1 MAMPVFKKP
10 VYDERSNEILR
21 MLTEGMSRDEVAA
34 KLGYSNTRSMHTVMN
49 RKNFVWDERKKN
61 YVPAYSQYHDAVNQA
76 IPSSSKMGQIL
87 SLFAKEGADAKEIAK
102 RLGFADHR
110 EMASY
115 IKGKGYVWDNE
126 KQNYVKYTGELSE
139 ESDRKQELP
148 EKPTEEDAI
157 RASPV
162 SPRLTGEG
170 LERYLPLLDML
181 ERNRDRLIDLLVPAS
196 TTGQIPR
203 YAVPGIFTTKT
214 VHMTNLLDQMV
225 RDFSREKNISQREIF
240 ECALIEFFRR
250 YGYEREVE
258 QLLGR

>member
-21 MLTEGMSRDEVAA
+21 MLTEGMSRDEMAA